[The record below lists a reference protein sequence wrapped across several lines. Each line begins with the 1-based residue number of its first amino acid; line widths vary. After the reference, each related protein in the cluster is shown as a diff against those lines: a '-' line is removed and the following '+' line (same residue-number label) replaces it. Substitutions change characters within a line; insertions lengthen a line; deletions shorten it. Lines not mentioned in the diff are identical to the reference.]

1 MARNWVYVDI
11 LKDIVTYLGKQSSMR
26 ETVDITLIKE
36 SGVLSHWVV
45 QARKRN
51 SELRMKRRFLVLE
64 LLFPQAS

>member
-45 QARKRN
+45 QVRKRN

-64 LLFPQAS
+64 LMFPQAS

>member
-1 MARNWVYVDI
+1 MARNGVYVDI

-45 QARKRN
+45 QVRKRN

-64 LLFPQAS
+64 LMFPQAS